1 MKYSKII
8 HYIEKIDEIGNL
20 SKASNA
26 LFISQPA
33 LSKFIQSIETKTG
46 IKLFNK
52 TRRSL
57 HLSFAGERYLSYL
70 KKING
75 LELDMRNELELISQ
89 NKKGKVTLGIN
100 SALATSTL
108 YKFLP
113 QFHQQNPNIQIE
125 IIEKNTQ
132 ILERMLDDNQ
142 IDLAI
147 GMIPILNRNLSYEY
161 LCEDSIYLLVSN
173 SSTLYNPEIKQ
184 VELFPYDIKLGR
196 RTNDCFNFQEYGL
209 RRLIDQFYELNSLKL
224 NRLLTISTVYTAISL
239 VKSGMGS
246 FFMPISSTINTDYTE
261 DYIVYKFKNTC

>member
-1 MKYSKII
+1 MSHILKFLFITNKVDYNNLMFIIGWCLLNFLRGDIVKYSKII

-113 QFHQQNPNIQIE
+113 QFHQQNLI
-125 IIEKNTQ
+125 
-132 ILERMLDDNQ
+132 
-142 IDLAI
+142 
-147 GMIPILNRNLSYEY
+147 
-161 LCEDSIYLLVSN
+161 
-173 SSTLYNPEIKQ
+173 
-184 VELFPYDIKLGR
+184 FKL
-196 RTNDCFNFQEYGL
+196 
-209 RRLIDQFYELNSLKL
+209 
-224 NRLLTISTVYTAISL
+224 
-239 VKSGMGS
+239 KS
-246 FFMPISSTINTDYTE
+246 
-261 DYIVYKFKNTC
+261 